1 MTISMVWPAPSQNLA
16 IIGFCVVYILVL
28 YPIVYGVKKLIFDL
42 KTVGTDSKKMTR
54 WKRFRVHAKSF
65 WKGCIEGIAA
75 PATSV
80 RCGGQVWYP
89 PFTYRENIHP

>member
-1 MTISMVWPAPSQNLA
+1 MVLGIILYTLA
-16 IIGFCVVYILVL
+16 IIGFYVVYILVL
-28 YPIVYGVKKLIFDL
+28 YPIGYGFAYGVGKLIFKL
-42 KTVGTDSKKMTR
+42 KTAGPDFKKMTR
-54 WKRFRVHAKSF
+54 WERFRVCAKSL
-65 WKGCIEGIAA
+65 WNGCIEGITA